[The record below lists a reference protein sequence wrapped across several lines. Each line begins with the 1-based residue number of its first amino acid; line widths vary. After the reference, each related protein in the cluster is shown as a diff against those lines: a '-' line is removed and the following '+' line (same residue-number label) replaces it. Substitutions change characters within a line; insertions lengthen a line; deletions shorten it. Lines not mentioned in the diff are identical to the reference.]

1 MPELTIR
8 QLIEIRDKQMKLR
21 EDISWRL
28 GVIYIGV
35 AIVTLFILA
44 KIFYLQFW
52 ENEKWEAQAE
62 VLQFKYEKTNP
73 DRGDIC
79 AADGRILAT
88 STAFYEIR
96 MDLGSSSLADT
107 TFTKN
112 IAALSDSLAILFKN
126 KSKNEYLEGF
136 QTARKNKSMYHLVK
150 KNVSYA
156 ELKKLREFPIFKL
169 GQFKGGFIVIET
181 KKRIRPFGMLAS
193 RTIGY
198 IKNGVAVGIE
208 GAFDNELKGNN
219 NLTLMRKVGRNWVPV
234 SEQNNYRSESGKD
247 IITTID
253 INFQDF
259 AHQTLKNQLKK
270 HDADHGVVILME
282 VKTGDIKAIV
292 NLKKNKKGQFN
303 EAYNYAIGE
312 RTEPG
317 STFKLPS
324 LMVALED
331 GYVDLK
337 DSVNTGNGLIRY
349 HKFLIRDTKIGGYG
363 KISVKQAFEYSSN
376 VGISR
381 IIFQAYKGR
390 PDKFVKRLYSMNL
403 NEPLGIE
410 IAGERSPLIK
420 FPNSSGWSGISLP
433 QMSIGYEILLT
444 PLQTLNFFN
453 AVANDGVMVKPK
465 LVKAF
470 RQYGKIIEVEKTEII
485 NPSISSKET
494 IKKAQLMLEGV
505 VENGTAKNIRSS
517 DFKIA
522 GKTGT
527 AQIAQGSGGYLDTAN
542 RKVYQASFVGYFPA
556 DNPKYSCIV
565 LVKTKSNRTYYGSIV
580 AAPVFKKIAD
590 KVYASSTEMQ
600 KEIDFGKS
608 LSYPLNGIPFS
619 KDGNRTD
626 LDIVFNQLR
635 IPIKG
640 RQSVRSAWVV
650 TSRHE
655 RFVEYQ
661 NRLVS
666 RNKVPKVEGMALKD
680 ALYILESL
688 GVNVIV
694 KGRGII
700 KEQSVKPGTQIKKNQ
715 RITLYLG

>member
-1 MPELTIR
+1 
-8 QLIEIRDKQMKLR
+8 MKLR

-28 GVIYIGV
+28 GAIYLGI
-35 AIVTLFILA
+35 AIVTLFILI

-52 ENEKWEAQAE
+52 ENKKWEKQAE
-62 VLQFKYEKTNP
+62 ELQFKYEKSNP

-79 AADGRILAT
+79 AEDGRILAT

-96 MDLGSSSLADT
+96 MDLGSASLADT
-107 TFTKN
+107 TIENN
-112 IAALSDSLAILFKN
+112 ITALSDSLSILFKDKN
-126 KSKNEYLEGF
+126 KDEYLEGF
-136 QTARKNKSMYHLVK
+136 IKARQNKSKYYLVK
-150 KNVSYA
+150 KNVNYA
-156 ELKKLREFPIFKL
+156 QLKKLKTFPIFNL
-169 GQFKGGFIVIET
+169 GQFKGGLIVIET
-181 KKRIRPFGMLAS
+181 KKRIHPFGILAA

-198 IKNGVAVGIE
+198 IKNGIAVGLE

-219 NLTLMRKVGRNWVPV
+219 TLILKRKVGRNWVPV
-234 SEQNNYRSESGKD
+234 SEQSSYKSESGKD

-259 AHQTLKNQLKK
+259 AHEALLNQLIKYK
-270 HDADHGVVILME
+270 ADHGVVILME
-282 VKTGDIKAIV
+282 VKTGNIKAIV
-292 NLKKNKKGQFN
+292 NLKKNKTGQFE

-317 STFKLPS
+317 STFKLPA

-331 GYVDLK
+331 GYVDLS
-337 DSVNTGNGLIRY
+337 DSIHTGNGLIKY
-349 HKFLIRDTKIGGYG
+349 HGFLIRDTKIGGYG
-363 KISVKQAFEYSSN
+363 KISVKQAFEKSSN

-381 IIFQAYKGR
+381 IIFQAYKDK
-390 PDKFVKRLYSMNL
+390 PDRFVKRLYSMNL

-410 IAGERSPLIK
+410 IAGESAPLIK
-420 FPNSSGWSGISLP
+420 FPNSNGWSGISLP
-433 QMSIGYEILLT
+433 QMAIGYEILLT

-453 AVANDGVMVKPK
+453 AVANDGIMVKPK
-465 LVKAF
+465 LVKAI
-470 RQYGKIIEVEKTEII
+470 RQYGEIIEVRKTEII
-485 NPSISSKET
+485 NQSISSKET
-494 IKKAQLMLEGV
+494 IKKAQQMLEGV
-505 VENGTAKNIRSS
+505 VENGTAQNIRSAN
-517 DFKIA
+517 FKIA

-542 RKVYQASFVGYFPA
+542 RKVYQASFAGYFPA

-565 LVKTKSNRTYYGSIV
+565 LVKTKSNRQYYGSII

-608 LSYPLNGIPFS
+608 LSYPVNGIPYS

-626 LDIVFNQLR
+626 LDYVLNQLR
-635 IPIKG
+635 IPVKG
-640 RQSVRSAWVV
+640 RNRVRSAWVV
-650 TSRHE
+650 TKQHQ

-661 NRLVS
+661 NRLVA

-688 GVNVIV
+688 GLSVNVQ
-694 KGRGII
+694 GRGII
-700 KEQSVKPGTQIKKNQ
+700 KKQSVQPGTLVKKNQ
-715 RITLYLG
+715 KITLFLG

>member
-1 MPELTIR
+1 
-8 QLIEIRDKQMKLR
+8 MKLR

-28 GVIYIGV
+28 GVIYLGV
-35 AIVTLFILA
+35 AIFTLFILA

-62 VLQFKYEKTNP
+62 VLQFRYEKTNP

-96 MDLGSSSLADT
+96 MDLGSRSLADT
-107 TFTKN
+107 TFTN
-112 IAALSDSLAILFKN
+112 YIAVLSDSLAILFKN
-126 KSKNEYLEGF
+126 KSKNEYLEEF
-136 QTARKNKSMYHLVK
+136 QKARKNKSMYHLVK

-198 IKNGVAVGIE
+198 IKNGVAVGLE

-219 NLTLMRKVGRNWVPV
+219 TLSLMRKVGRNWVPV

-259 AHQTLKNQLKK
+259 AHQTLLNQLIRLN
-270 HDADHGVVILME
+270 AEHGVVILME

-292 NLKKNKKGQFN
+292 NLKKNRKGQFE

-337 DSVNTGNGLIRY
+337 DSVQTGNGLIKY
-349 HKFLIRDTKIGGYG
+349 HGFLIRDTKIGGYG

-381 IIFQAYKGR
+381 IIFQAYKDK

-403 NEPLGIE
+403 NEPVGIE
-410 IAGERSPLIK
+410 IAGERTPLIK
-420 FPNSSGWSGISLP
+420 FPNGGGWSGISLP

-465 LVKAF
+465 LVKAI
-470 RQYGKIIEVEKTEII
+470 RQYGKIIEVAKTEII

-494 IKKAQLMLEGV
+494 IKKAQFMLEGV
-505 VENGTAKNIRSS
+505 VQNGTAKNIRNTS
-517 DFKIA
+517 FKIA

-527 AQIAQGSGGYLDTAN
+527 AQIARNDSGYVDAAN
-542 RKVYQASFVGYFPA
+542 RIIYQASFVGYFPA

-580 AAPVFKKIAD
+580 AAPVFKKIAE

-608 LSYPLNGIPFS
+608 LSYPSNGIPFS

-640 RQSVRSAWVV
+640 RHSVRSAWVV
-650 TSRHE
+650 TRRHE

-661 NRLVS
+661 NRLVTRS
-666 RNKVPKVEGMALKD
+666 KVPKVEGMALKD

-700 KEQSVKPGTQIKKNQ
+700 KEQSVKPGTLIKKNQ
-715 RITLYLG
+715 KITLYLG

>member
-1 MPELTIR
+1 
-8 QLIEIRDKQMKLR
+8 MKLR
-21 EDISWRL
+21 EDISMRL
-28 GVIYIGV
+28 GVIYLGI
-35 AIVTLFILA
+35 AIVTLLILV

-52 ENEKWEAQAE
+52 DNKKWEAQAE
-62 VLQFKYEKTNP
+62 GLQFKYEKSNP

-96 MDLGSSSLADT
+96 MDLGSASLADT
-107 TFTKN
+107 TITNN
-112 IAALSDSLAILFKN
+112 IDVLSDSLSVLFKD
-126 KSKNEYLEGF
+126 KSKDEYLEGF
-136 QTARKNKSMYHLVK
+136 VKARNLKSKYYLVK
-150 KNVSYA
+150 KNVNYA
-156 ELKKLREFPIFKL
+156 QLKKLKTFPIFNL
-169 GQFKGGFIVIET
+169 GQFKGGLIVIET
-181 KKRIRPFGMLAS
+181 KKRIHPFGMLAA

-208 GAFDNELKGNN
+208 GAFDNELKGDN
-219 NLTLMRKVGRNWVPV
+219 TLILKRKVGRNWVPV
-234 SEQNNYRSESGKD
+234 SEQSSYKSESGKD

-259 AHQTLKNQLKK
+259 AHEALLNQLVKYK
-270 HDADHGVVILME
+270 ADHGVVVLME

-292 NLKKNKKGQFN
+292 NLKKNENGQFE

-331 GYVDLK
+331 GYIDLT
-337 DSVNTGNGLIRY
+337 DSVHTGNGLIKY
-349 HKFLIRDTKIGGYG
+349 HGFLIRDTKIGGHG

-381 IIFQAYKGR
+381 IIYQSYKDK
-390 PDKFVKRLYSMNL
+390 PDRFVERLYSMNL

-410 IAGERSPLIK
+410 IAGERAPKIK
-420 FPNSSGWSGISLP
+420 FPGSADWSGISLP

-465 LVKAF
+465 LIKAI
-470 RQYGKIIEVEKTEII
+470 RQYGKIIEVKKTEII

-505 VENGTAKNIRSS
+505 VENGTAKNIRSAN
-517 DFKIA
+517 FKIA

-527 AQIAQGSGGYLDTAN
+527 AQIAQGSEGYRDTAN
-542 RKVYQASFVGYFPA
+542 RIIYQASFAGYFPA

-565 LVKTKSNRTYYGSIV
+565 LVKTKSNRAYYGSVV

-608 LSYPLNGIPFS
+608 LSYPINGIPFS

-626 LDIVFNQLR
+626 LDYVFNQLR
-635 IPIKG
+635 IPVKG
-640 RQSVRSAWVV
+640 RNRVRSAWVV
-650 TSRHE
+650 TKRHD

-688 GVNVIV
+688 GFKVNV

-700 KEQSVKPGTQIKKNQ
+700 KKQSVQPGTLVKKNQ
-715 RITLYLG
+715 KITLFLG